1 VADEDARSWVGS
13 MPEAYETWLVP
24 TVFGPFAGDLAA
36 RAAARIAARTPARVL
51 EVAAGTGALTRELSG
66 AIPDADITAT
76 DLNEAMVAF
85 GRARAPGAAW
95 QQADAMRL
103 PFDDAGFDVVAC
115 QFGVMFLPDKPA
127 GYAEVRRV
135 LVADGTFL
143 FNAWSTLATHE
154 FEVAF
159 TAALE
164 RIFPADPPTFLARTP
179 HGYADPDRIVADL
192 QAGGLRCRE
201 MHAVTLRSRAESVA
215 GLATGYCTGTPVR
228 AEIVDRGDLTTTTAA
243 VVRELEA
250 QFGSGPITIGMT
262 AHVVEATPTG

>member
-1 VADEDARSWVGS
+1 
-13 MPEAYETWLVP
+13 MPEAYEKWLVP
-24 TVFGPFAGDLAA
+24 TVFGPFAADLATRVAA
-36 RAAARIAARTPARVL
+36 RAPARVL
-51 EVAAGTGALTRELSG
+51 ELAAGTGALTRELAG
-66 AIPDADITAT
+66 AVPEAEITAT

-85 GRARAPGAAW
+85 GRGRAPGATW
-95 QQADAMRL
+95 QQADVLQL

-135 LVADGTFL
+135 LAPGGAFL

-159 TAALE
+159 MGTLE
-164 RIFPADPPTFLARTP
+164 RLFPADPPTFLARTP

-192 QAGGLRCRE
+192 RAGGLRCRE
-201 MHAVTLRSRAESVA
+201 LHTVTLRGQARSVA
-215 GLATGYCTGTPVR
+215 DLATGYCTGTPVR
-228 AEIVDRGDLTTTTAA
+228 AEIVDRGDLTTTTST

-250 QFGSGPITIGMT
+250 ELGRGPITVGMT
-262 AHVVEATPTG
+262 AHVVEATPAG

>member
-1 VADEDARSWVGS
+1 
-13 MPEAYETWLVP
+13 M
-24 TVFGPFAGDLAA
+24 
-36 RAAARIAARTPARVL
+36 
-51 EVAAGTGALTRELSG
+51 
-66 AIPDADITAT
+66 
-76 DLNEAMVAF
+76 
-85 GRARAPGAAW
+85 
-95 QQADAMRL
+95 QL
-103 PFDDAGFDVVAC
+103 PFDGARFDVVAC

-135 LVADGTFL
+135 LAPDGTFL

-159 TAALE
+159 MAALE
-164 RIFPADPPTFLARTP
+164 RIVPADPPTFLARTP

-201 MHAVTLRSRAESVA
+201 MHAVTLQCRVESVA

-250 QFGSGPITIGMT
+250 QLGSGSITMGMT